1 MVDSRI
7 AGRDIRFADPVA
19 DNASSGLVVLGAVP
33 VPLAGLDPKLLDMRM
48 PRNGEKVSTGRA
60 GRVSSGS

>member
-1 MVDSRI
+1 VT
-7 AGRDIRFADPVA
+7 